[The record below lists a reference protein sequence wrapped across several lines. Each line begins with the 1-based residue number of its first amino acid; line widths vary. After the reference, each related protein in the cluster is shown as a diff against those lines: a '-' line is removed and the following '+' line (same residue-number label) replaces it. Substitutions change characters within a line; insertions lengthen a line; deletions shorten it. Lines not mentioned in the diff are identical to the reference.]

1 MTGYGVATRERRRGM
16 SGRGSGMVAALV
28 AATLVAVPAAAQ
40 TPGRPGGMGGM
51 GAGAGMGSRPPAE
64 ARAASANLPEL
75 VQIRLAQLEEDLNLR
90 PAQLPLWHAYRDR
103 VMSLLDDVRRAG
115 RVAASEATAPQ
126 RLEALTDI
134 ARNRLT
140 ATEDIADAGKALYAA
155 LSTEQR
161 EVADRR
167 LALPLM
173 TLNGNDPGSDLRLRA
188 APKPPPADK

>member
-1 MTGYGVATRERRRGM
+1 MTGHGGATRERRRGM

-90 PAQLPLWHAYRDR
+90 PAQLPLWHA
-103 VMSLLDDVRRAG
+103 
-115 RVAASEATAPQ
+115 
-126 RLEALTDI
+126 
-134 ARNRLT
+134 
-140 ATEDIADAGKALYAA
+140 
-155 LSTEQR
+155 
-161 EVADRR
+161 
-167 LALPLM
+167 
-173 TLNGNDPGSDLRLRA
+173 
-188 APKPPPADK
+188 